1 MSSNAVSMITLARE
15 ADDPLRRRAVAAWSA
30 GRSRRRTSAGPNGD
44 PTGSTAG
51 WADLLGSPSAEAPRS
66 RDLAHL
72 GGFAA
77 MTALI
82 GYLTWRIAYTLPA
95 SGANL
100 TAAWILIGFEAIPL
114 VGMTIR
120 MLTLWNID
128 SAAPAPVTETPAG
141 MHVAVLIPTY
151 DEPAEVIAPTI
162 AAACALEPAH
172 QTWVLD
178 DGDRPWVEEICREYG
193 ARYVCRP
200 VHDHAKAGN
209 LNHALALMESEAEA
223 GADNIDVIAVLDCD
237 HVPLKTFLTATLGWF
252 EDPGIALV
260 QGPQSFYNAGAFDD
274 DGVNGEQGLFF
285 NVLMAARNHAQ
296 AGPFWCGSTAL
307 VRTAAL
313 RGIGGVSTDTIVED
327 MHTTLGLL
335 RAGWRT
341 AYHHQTLAVGL
352 APATAGQYL
361 LQRRRWGQ
369 GAMQVLTKE
378 HLWKAK
384 RWLSWRNYY
393 EYLGGTL
400 WWLEGAAT
408 VLVLMVPVALL
419 MTGAQTST
427 AGPLAFTTVFA
438 GTFVVRLWGAKRLY
452 RHQLSWTNA
461 LALRILRIPV
471 GLSCAWW
478 LLTRRTLEFE
488 VTPKSG
494 SDNRAMGRVP
504 RVLVVLM
511 AGLSAVI
518 AYGVAGLAG
527 WVPWRATPGATAAS
541 GAWLLV
547 AAATVGAGMRRIRAA
562 EFASSRRNAHR
573 FGVRANVTV
582 DGYETELVDI
592 SVGGVC
598 VRLPAQEGPGPG
610 LVQLALPGMEPV
622 KLGMVRATT
631 AAGRGEHL
639 VSLRVLPGD
648 WAAMRTLS
656 LWLFH
661 TPAGALKNLRDG
673 IPAAASTEPAPS
685 LSVRQSR
692 AASAR
697 VRMEEAAVLYV

>member
-1 MSSNAVSMITLARE
+1 MSSNAVSMIGLARS
-15 ADDPLRRRAVAAWSA
+15 ADTTRERPDARHTVRRH
-30 GRSRRRTSAGPNGD
+30 AGP
-44 PTGSTAG
+44 GSTAG
-51 WADLLGSPSAEAPRS
+51 WADLLGSPSAEATRS

-77 MTALI
+77 MTALV
-82 GYLTWRIAYTLPA
+82 GYLTWRIAFTLPP
-95 SGANL
+95 SGPNAV
-100 TAAWILIGFEAIPL
+100 AAWVLIGFEAVPL
-114 VGMTIR
+114 VGMAVR
-120 MLTLWNID
+120 LVTLWNID
-128 SAAPAPVTETPAG
+128 SVAPAPVTQAPGG
-141 MHVAVLIPTY
+141 MRVAVLIPTY

-178 DGDRPWVEEICREYG
+178 DGERPWVQEICQEYG
-193 ARYVCRP
+193 ARYVCREA
-200 VHDHAKAGN
+200 HDDAKAGN
-209 LNHALALMESEAEA
+209 LNHALALMESEAA
-223 GADNIDVIAVLDCD
+223 DGAEDIDIIAVLDCD
-237 HVPLKTFLTATLGWF
+237 HVPLESFLTATLGWF
-252 EDPGIALV
+252 EDPEIGLV

-285 NVLMAARNHAQ
+285 NVLMAARNHPQ

-341 AYHHQTLAVGL
+341 AYHHQTVAVGL
-352 APATAGQYL
+352 APATADQYL
-361 LQRRRWGQ
+361 LQRRRWGL

-378 HLWKAK
+378 RLWKAK
-384 RWLSWRNYY
+384 HWLSWRNYY
-393 EYLGGTL
+393 EYLSGTL

-408 VLVLMVPVALL
+408 VLVLMVPVTLL
-419 MTGAQTST
+419 LTGAQTST
-427 AGPLAFTTVFA
+427 AGPLAFTSVFSA
-438 GTFVVRLWGAKRLY
+438 TFLVRLWGAKRLY

-478 LLTRRTLEFE
+478 LLTRRTLEFQ

-494 SDNRAMGRVP
+494 SEERALGRVP

-511 AGLSAVI
+511 AALTAVLG
-518 AYGVAGLAG
+518 YGAAGLAG
-527 WVPWRATPGATAAS
+527 WVPWRATPGATVAS
-541 GAWLLV
+541 GAWLIV
-547 AAATVGAGMRRIRAA
+547 AATTVGAGMRRIRAA

-592 SVGGVC
+592 SVGGAC
-598 VRLPAQEGPGPG
+598 VRLPVHEGSGPG

-622 KLGMVRATT
+622 KLATVHATT

-639 VSLRVLPGD
+639 VSLRVMPGD

-661 TPAGALKNLRDG
+661 TPPGALKNLPDG
-673 IPAAASTEPAPS
+673 VPAAASTEPAPT

-697 VRMEEAAVLYV
+697 VRPEAAVLHA

>member
-1 MSSNAVSMITLARE
+1 LSSNAVSTITLARE
-15 ADDPLRRRAVAAWSA
+15 AGTS
-30 GRSRRRTSAGPNGD
+30 RSRFRVTSASAIRTAGASAQDEP
-44 PTGSTAG
+44 GSGTTAG
-51 WADLLGSPSAEAPRS
+51 WADLLGSPSPESRRS

-82 GYLTWRIAYTLPA
+82 GYLTWRIAYTLPS

-100 TAAWILIGFEAIPL
+100 VAAWILIAFEAIPL

-120 MLTLWNID
+120 MATLWNID
-128 SAAPAPVTETPAG
+128 SAAPAPVAEAPEGLT
-141 MHVAVLIPTY
+141 VAVLIPTY
-151 DEPAEVIAPTI
+151 DEPAEVIVPTI

-178 DGDRPWVEEICREYG
+178 DGDRPWVEEICLEYG
-193 ARYVCRP
+193 ARYVSRE

-209 LNHALALMESEAEA
+209 LNHALALMETEAAA
-223 GADNIDVIAVLDCD
+223 GAEDIDVIAVLDCD
-237 HVPLKTFLTATLGWF
+237 HVPLETFLTATLGWF
-252 EDPGIALV
+252 ADPGIALV

-285 NVLMAARNHAQ
+285 NVLMAARNHPW

-307 VRTAAL
+307 VRTKAL
-313 RGIGGVSTDTIVED
+313 RDIGGVATDTIVED

-341 AYHHQTLAVGL
+341 TYHHQTLAVGL
-352 APATAGQYL
+352 APATADQYL
-361 LQRRRWGQ
+361 LQRRRWGM

-378 HLWKAK
+378 RLWKAK

-393 EYLGGTL
+393 EYLTGTL
-400 WWLEGAAT
+400 WWLEGAFT

-419 MTGAQTST
+419 MTGANTST
-427 AGPLAFTTVFA
+427 AGPGAFTAVFA
-438 GTFVVRLWGAKRLY
+438 TAFFLRLWGAKRLY

-471 GLSCAWW
+471 GLSCVWW
-478 LLTRRTLEFE
+478 LMTRRTLEFQ
-488 VTPKSG
+488 VTPKEG
-494 SDNRAMGRVP
+494 AEQRTLGRIP
-504 RVLVVLM
+504 RVLFVLI
-511 AGLSAVI
+511 AGLVAVI
-518 AYGVAGLAG
+518 GYAAAGLAG
-527 WVPWRATPGATAAS
+527 LVPWRASAGATVAS
-541 GAWLLV
+541 GAWLIV
-547 AAATVGAGMRRIRAA
+547 AANTVALGMRRIRAA
-562 EFASSRRNAHR
+562 EFASSRRNAFR
-573 FGVRANVTV
+573 FGVRADVTV
-582 DGYETELVDI
+582 NGRETELVDI
-592 SVGGVC
+592 SVGGVS
-598 VRLPAQEGPGPG
+598 VRRTVDQLAAGS
-610 LVQLALPGMEPV
+610 VVRLALPGAPPV
-622 KLGMVRATT
+622 MLAVVRT
-631 AAGRGEHL
+631 AGPVDDL

-648 WAAMRTLS
+648 WATMRVLS

-661 TPAGALKNLRDG
+661 TPSGALTSLPAG

-697 VRMEEAAVLYV
+697 VRPAAAVLHA

>member
-1 MSSNAVSMITLARE
+1 MSNAASYEAPSRVSD
-15 ADDPLRRRAVAAWSA
+15 ADGRRRARRSLTVVRDNPVPSA
-30 GRSRRRTSAGPNGD
+30 
-44 PTGSTAG
+44 STAG
-51 WADLLGSPSAEAPRS
+51 WADLLGAPSVESTRS

-95 SGANL
+95 TGWNL
-100 TAAWILIGFEAIPL
+100 AAAWVLIGFEAIPL
-114 VGMTIR
+114 VGMVFR
-120 MLTLWNID
+120 LVTLWNID
-128 SAAPAPVTETPAG
+128 SVAPAPVTRAPDG
-141 MHVAVLIPTY
+141 MTVAVLIPTY

-178 DGDRPWVEEICREYG
+178 DGERPWVEEICQAYG

-209 LNHALALMESEAEA
+209 LNHALAVMEREADA
-223 GADNIDVIAVLDCD
+223 GADDIDVIAVLDCD
-237 HVPLKTFLTATLGWF
+237 HVPLESFLTSTLGWF
-252 EDPGIALV
+252 DDPEIGLV

-307 VRTAAL
+307 VRTRAL
-313 RGIGGVSTDTIVED
+313 REIGGVATDTIVED

-352 APATAGQYL
+352 APATADQYL
-361 LQRRRWGQ
+361 LQRRRWGM
-369 GAMQVLTKE
+369 GAMQVLLQE
-378 HLWKAK
+378 RLWAAK
-384 RWLSWRNYY
+384 RWLSWRNFY

-408 VLVLMVPVALL
+408 VLVLMVPVTLL
-419 MTGAQTST
+419 LTGAQTST
-427 AGPLAFTTVFA
+427 AGPLAFTAVFSA
-438 GTFVVRLWGAKRLY
+438 TFALRLWGAKRLY

-471 GLSCAWW
+471 GLSCVWW
-478 LLTRRTLEFE
+478 LLTRRTLEFQ
-488 VTPKSG
+488 VTPKEG
-494 SDNRAMGRVP
+494 TAQRMPGRVP
-504 RVLVVLM
+504 RVLGVLLV
-511 AGLSAVI
+511 GLVAVLGY
-518 AYGVAGLAG
+518 AAAGLAG
-527 WVPWRATPGATAAS
+527 LVPWRATAGATMAS
-541 GAWLLV
+541 GAWLV
-547 AAATVGAGMRRIRAA
+547 IAATTVGLGMRRIRAA

-573 FGVRANVTV
+573 FAVPATVVV
-582 DGYETELVDI
+582 DGVETDLVDI
-592 SVGGVC
+592 SVGGAL
-598 VRLPAQEGPGPG
+598 VRMPALETLGPG
-610 LVQLALPGMEPV
+610 LVQLVLPGAEPV
-622 KLGMVRATT
+622 KVFPVRATDVT
-631 AAGRGEHL
+631 ESGERL
-639 VSLRVLPGD
+639 ASLQVLPTD

-656 LWLFH
+656 LWIFH
-661 TPAGALKNLRDG
+661 TPAGAVANLPDG
-673 IPAAASTEPAPS
+673 VPAAASTAPAPS
-685 LSVRQSR
+685 LSVRKSR
-692 AASAR
+692 AASAL
-697 VRMEEAAVLYV
+697 VRSPAAVSRG